1 MESLHYAIALS
12 GGIGTGKSTVASL
25 LRLYG
30 FEVIDADFI
39 AHRLLKEK
47 QKEVVDLFGEGILKE
62 GEIDR
67 KSLGARVFGDP
78 KERARLEALLHPP
91 IRQEIL
97 QKAQK
102 LEAKAF
108 PYFIDIPL
116 FFEKRDD
123 YPMVNQTLLI
133 YAPRK
138 LQVERIKKRDSLSME
153 EIEARLGAQMDIKEK
168 VPMAHYI
175 LSNEGNL
182 NDLTQ
187 EVERLIETI
196 KKDFHV

>member
-1 MESLHYAIALS
+1 
-12 GGIGTGKSTVASL
+12 
-25 LRLYG
+25 
-30 FEVIDADFI
+30 
-39 AHRLLKEK
+39 
-47 QKEVVDLFGEGILKE
+47 
-62 GEIDR
+62 
-67 KSLGARVFGDP
+67 
-78 KERARLEALLHPP
+78 
-91 IRQEIL
+91 
-97 QKAQK
+97 
-102 LEAKAF
+102 
-108 PYFIDIPL
+108 
-116 FFEKRDD
+116 
-123 YPMVNQTLLI
+123 MVNQTLLI